1 MVAKI
6 IKQKKLII
14 SVLVTGVFL
23 YLLYYFI
30 DFKTFIDL
38 ICTVNIRFILVSVLV
53 TATSYIVRAYRF
65 EMILLK
71 KNLFTFFSISSIHFF
86 LNKIL
91 PARSGEISM
100 PILFHKYLNVS
111 YKKGTSAL
119 VLFRFLD
126 LLSVLLLLAISLVF
140 IKVEKLNQLLLIS
153 IALAIIVLQ
162 VLLWMKFNWFIG
174 LLEKVIN
181 MIKLKKIEK
190 YKDNLQ
196 VYFKELIQY
205 RESKTGDFFIK
216 IMLITILNWFLI
228 YLTFY
233 FIVLSF
239 HLQYSIVQVI
249 FATSLANFS
258 MLIPISAIG
267 GFGTFEAGWSVGFVL
282 LGMPLETAISI
293 GLFTNIF
300 GLIVSGAFASFGYVF
315 LMKPLQSKNS
325 SRVN

>member
-1 MVAKI
+1 
-6 IKQKKLII
+6 
-14 SVLVTGVFL
+14 
-23 YLLYYFI
+23 
-30 DFKTFIDL
+30 
-38 ICTVNIRFILVSVLV
+38 
-53 TATSYIVRAYRF
+53 
-65 EMILLK
+65 
-71 KNLFTFFSISSIHFF
+71 
-86 LNKIL
+86 
-91 PARSGEISM
+91 M
-100 PILFHKYLNVS
+100 PILFNKYLDVS

-140 IKVEKLNQLLLIS
+140 IKIEKLNQLLLIT
-153 IALAIIVLQ
+153 IVLAIIVLQ
-162 VLLWMKFNWFIG
+162 VLLWMNFKWFIG

-190 YKDNLQ
+190 HKDNLQ
-196 VYFKELIQY
+196 VYFKELILY

-216 IMLITILNWFLI
+216 IMLVSILNWFLI

-239 HLQYSIVQVI
+239 HLQFSIVQVI

-267 GFGTFEAGWSVGFVL
+267 GFGTFETGWSVGFVL

-300 GLIVSGAFASFGYVF
+300 VLIISGIFASFGYVF
-315 LMKPLQSKNS
+315 LMRSHK
-325 SRVN
+325 